1 MASTR
6 STRQITQ
13 PPRPNVVRDEA
24 ERYRH
29 ARQAAAQLDAELL
42 AARRA
47 GHPRIPRLPA
57 GCDQQG
63 RHPQAAEACTELGA
77 DDDDPLRAARGVVW
91 GVLAA
96 LLIWCAIALAG
107 VAVLGLP

>member
-77 DDDDPLRAARGVVW
+77 DDEDPLNAARGVVVGIVAAMMIW
-91 GVLAA
+91 AFVAFAVLAV
-96 LLIWCAIALAG
+96 WG
-107 VAVLGLP
+107 S